1 MKREPAISLHPAALT
16 HLRLYCHAAVVGLVQ
31 QAVGAWGSLE
41 EVGERFPFLIGYVN
55 EMAAFGLAGVDL
67 DAAPQRW
74 RELLRDWEQQANAP
88 LPLQQLAQQCELD
101 AGDLVVLAGAALVDE
116 DMRFCAVFS
125 ELHGLLDNPRPT
137 LAMLDRWAEP
147 LADVPPRRALA
158 LLQRGLLLNANDGA
172 PLGAWCAR
180 LPPLLSQVLRG
191 AGIGHGQPGLSYQA
205 PQQALPLAQLILPTM
220 LQQQLPALQVLLA
233 EGGIDTLLLR
243 GPPSNGRTSLIAA
256 LAAAQ
261 GKGLL
266 LLAAPAVQDAALRAL
281 APALAA
287 LLRAVTVYTGSN
299 DLPAPSHGNWQALLL
314 DPHQGC
320 EQLQAQRSLLLEL
333 PLPDL
338 PQRTA
343 LWRSALAELPSMQ
356 AQQFAAQQ
364 RLSSG
369 NLLALAGAAA
379 TQARL
384 AGRDLPTNADLV
396 AASNSLDFGVLN
408 TLAQPL
414 PARGHWS
421 QLVVNT
427 DTADELHV
435 LLSRCRHREQLQDQT
450 QFGAGCGV
458 RALLRGPSGTG
469 KTLAARLLAAEL
481 KLPLFRVDLAAV
493 MSKYVGETEKQLARL
508 FDRAEVLDVIL
519 LFDEG
524 DSLFGRRTSVGS
536 ASDRYANLET
546 NFLLQRI
553 ESHQGIVLLT
563 TNLAD
568 NIDSA
573 FQRRMDVVVD
583 FSLPDEAARL
593 AIWQLH
599 LPPDHQVPGDWLQQ
613 LAWRCKLS
621 GGQIRNAAQH
631 AQLLALAN
639 EGAVERSRL
648 LTAVQRE
655 YRKAGAVC
663 PLREG

>member
-1 MKREPAISLHPAALT
+1 
-16 HLRLYCHAAVVGLVQ
+16 
-31 QAVGAWGSLE
+31 
-41 EVGERFPFLIGYVN
+41 
-55 EMAAFGLAGVDL
+55 
-67 DAAPQRW
+67 
-74 RELLRDWEQQANAP
+74 
-88 LPLQQLAQQCELD
+88 
-101 AGDLVVLAGAALVDE
+101 
-116 DMRFCAVFS
+116 
-125 ELHGLLDNPRPT
+125 
-137 LAMLDRWAEP
+137 
-147 LADVPPRRALA
+147 LA

-191 AGIGHGQPGLSYQA
+191 AGIGHSQPGLSYQPA
-205 PQQALPLAQLILPTM
+205 QQALPLAQLILPGE
-220 LQQQLPALQVLLA
+220 LQQQLPALQTMLVNG
-233 EGGIDTLLLR
+233 EIDTLLLR
-243 GPPSNGRTSLIAA
+243 GPQSNGRTCLIAA

-266 LLAAPAVQDAALRAL
+266 CVAPPALDDAAVL
-281 APALAA
+281 AQLPALAA
-287 LLRAVTVYTGSN
+287 LLQAVPLYHGLS
-299 DLPAPSHGNWQALLL
+299 DLPAPNQGNWQALLL
-314 DPHQGC
+314 DLHQGC
-320 EQLQAQRSLLLEL
+320 GQLQAQNSLLLEL

-338 PQRTA
+338 VQRTA
-343 LWRSALAELPSMQ
+343 LWRSALPDLPPAQ
-356 AQQFAAQQ
+356 AQQLAAQQ

-369 NLLALAGAAA
+369 NLLALARAAA

-384 AGRDLPTNADLV
+384 AGRDLPHAADLA
-396 AASNSLDFGVLN
+396 AASNSLDFGILN

-421 QLVVNT
+421 QLVVNA
-427 DTADELHV
+427 DTAEELQV
-435 LLSRCRHREQLQDQT
+435 LLSRCRHREQLQDQA
-450 QFGAGCGV
+450 QLSSGCGV

-508 FDRAEVLDVIL
+508 FDRAEVLDAIL

-583 FSLPDEAARL
+583 FSLPDEAARQ

-599 LPPDHQVPGDWLQQ
+599 LPPEHQVPGDWLQQ

-631 AQLLALAN
+631 ALLLGLAQQG
-639 EGAVERSRL
+639 EVDAGRL

-655 YRKAGAVC
+655 YRKAGSVC

>member
-16 HLRLYCHAAVVGLVQ
+16 HLRLYCHAAVVGLVR
-31 QAVGAWGSLE
+31 QAVAAWGSLE

-125 ELHGLLDNPRPT
+125 EMHGLLDQPRPT
-137 LAMLDRWAEP
+137 LEMLDRWAEP
-147 LADVPPRRALA
+147 LAEVPPRRALA

-180 LPPLLSQVLRG
+180 LPSLLSQVLRG
-191 AGIGHGQPGLSYQA
+191 AGIGHSQPGLRYQP
-205 PQQALPLAQLILPTM
+205 PQQALPLAQLILPTE
-220 LQQQLPALQVLLA
+220 LQQQLPALQAMLA
-233 EGGIDTLLLR
+233 NGDIDTLLLR
-243 GPPSNGRTSLIAA
+243 GPQSNGRSCLITA

-266 LLAAPAVQDAALRAL
+266 RVAPPALDDAAVL
-281 APALAA
+281 AQLPALAA
-287 LLRAVTVYTGSN
+287 LLHAVPLYAVSN
-299 DLPAPSHGNWQALLL
+299 ELPMPGHGGWQTLLL

-320 EQLQAQRSLLLEL
+320 GQLQAQNSLLLEL

-338 PQRTA
+338 AQRTA
-343 LWRSALAELPSMQ
+343 LWRSALPELPPEQ
-356 AQQFAAQQ
+356 AQRFAAQQ

-369 NLLALAGAAA
+369 NLLALARAAA

-384 AGRDLPTNADLV
+384 AGRDLPLAADL
-396 AASNSLDFGVLN
+396 ASASNSLDFGVLN

-414 PARGHWS
+414 PANGHWS
-421 QLVVNT
+421 QLVVNA
-427 DTADELHV
+427 DTAEELQV
-435 LLSRCRHREQLQDQT
+435 LLSRCRHREQLQDQA
-450 QFGAGCGV
+450 QLSSGCGV

-583 FSLPDEAARL
+583 FSLPDEAARQ

-599 LPPDHQVPGDWLQQ
+599 LPPGHQVPGDWLQQ

-639 EGAVERSRL
+639 EGVVEHSRL

>member
-1 MKREPAISLHPAALT
+1 MKREPALSLNPAALT

-31 QAVGAWGSLE
+31 QAVAAWGSLE
-41 EVGERFPFLIGYVN
+41 AVGERFPFLIGYVN

-74 RELLRDWEQQANAP
+74 RELLRDWEQQASEP
-88 LPLQQLAQQCELD
+88 LPLLQLAQQCELD
-101 AGDLVVLAGAALVDE
+101 GGDLVVLAGAALVDE

-125 ELHGLLDNPRPT
+125 DMHGLQDQPRPT

-147 LADVPPRRALA
+147 LAEVPPRRALT

-191 AGIGHGQPGLSYQA
+191 AGVGSSQPGLAYAS
-205 PQQALPLAQLILPTM
+205 PQQALPLAQLILPAA
-220 LQQQLPALQVLLA
+220 LQQQLPALQALLA
-233 EGGIDTLLLR
+233 EGAIDTLLLR
-243 GPPSNGRTSLIAA
+243 GPQSNGRTCLIAA

-266 LLAAPAVQDAALRAL
+266 LLSPPAVSDPLLLAL

-287 LLRAVTVYTGSN
+287 LLQAVVVYAGSSE
-299 DLPAPSHGNWQALLL
+299 LPAPSHGNWQALLL

-320 EQLQAQRSLLLEL
+320 GQLQAQRSLLLQL

-338 PQRTA
+338 LQRSA
-343 LWRSALAELPSMQ
+343 LWRSALADLSPAL
-356 AQQFAAQQ
+356 AQHFAAQQ

-369 NLLALAGAAA
+369 NLLALASAAA

-384 AGRDLPTNADLV
+384 AGRDLPTAADLA

-414 PARGHWS
+414 PANGHWA
-421 QLVVNT
+421 QLVVNA
-427 DTADELHV
+427 DTAEELQV
-435 LLSRCRHREQLQDQT
+435 LLSRCRHREQLQDL
-450 QFGAGCGV
+450 AEMASGCGV

-583 FSLPDEAARL
+583 FSLPDEAARQ

-599 LPPDHQVPGDWLQQ
+599 LPTAHQVPGDWLLQ

-631 AQLLALAN
+631 ALLLGLAQHG
-639 EGAVERSRL
+639 EVDATRL